1 VVARADKEVGANGY
15 PDGQAPVV
23 GNEVTRVKVF
33 KSEDEQIEILRRG
46 CVEILDESELR
57 ERLKLGRPLRVK
69 AGFDPTSADLH
80 LGHTVLLQKLRQFQQ
95 LGHQVIFLIG
105 DFTARIGDPTGRSET
120 RPVLS
125 RDAIE
130 DNARTYVQ
138 QVGKILDMSSVE
150 VRRNSEWLD
159 DMGSDGLIRLAAQY
173 TVARM
178 LERDDFEK
186 RYRDHRPI
194 GVHEF
199 LYPLIQGHDSVA
211 LDCDVEIGGTDQKF
225 NLLVGRDLLRAKGRP
240 PQIVMTLPLLEGK
253 DGQQKMS
260 KSLGNAIGVNDSPE
274 DMFGALMS
282 ISDVLMHRYY
292 ELLSD
297 RSLSELA
304 DIRNG
309 VVHPMEAK
317 KGLAV
322 EMVTR
327 FHAAAAAVVARE
339 AFELRFQKRQVP
351 EDVPTFAWSD
361 VSGIVPVSRL
371 LHESGLAA
379 SKGEARRLVEQG
391 AVRIDGQKVVD
402 PAAGIPATGSPLV
415 EVGKRRILRIRFG
428 VEKK

>member
-1 VVARADKEVGANGY
+1 MKRSV
-15 PDGQAPVV
+15 
-23 GNEVTRVKVF
+23 
-33 KSEDEQIEILRRG
+33 DEQLDILRRG
-46 CVEILDESELR
+46 CVEILEEGELR
-57 ERLKLGRPLRVK
+57 DRLRAGVPLRVK
-69 AGFDPTSADLH
+69 AGFDPTAADLH

-130 DNARTYVQ
+130 TNARTYVE
-138 QVGKILDMSSVE
+138 QVGKVLDMSTVE

-159 DMGSDGLIRLAAQY
+159 PLGSDGMIRLAAQY

-211 LDCDVEIGGTDQKF
+211 LNADVEIGGTDQKF
-225 NLLVGRDLLRAKGRP
+225 NLLVGRDLQRSNGRA
-240 PQIVMTLPLLEGK
+240 PQVVMTLPLLEGK

-260 KSLGNAIGVNDSPE
+260 KSLGNAVGVCDAPD
-274 DMFGALMS
+274 DMFGGLMS
-282 ISDVLMHRYY
+282 ISDELMMRYF

-297 RSLSELA
+297 RPLTQLA
-304 DIRNG
+304 EIRAG
-309 VVHPMEAK
+309 RVHPMEAK
-317 KGLAV
+317 KQLATEIV
-322 EMVTR
+322 AR
-327 FHAAAAAVVARE
+327 FHDERSGAAARE
-339 AFELRFQKRQVP
+339 AFESRFQRKQVP
-351 EDVPTFAWSD
+351 ENVPSFDWTD
-361 VSGIVPVSRL
+361 GSGSVPVCRL
-371 LHESGLAA
+371 LHETGLAS

-391 AVRIDGQKVVD
+391 AVRIDGRRIVD
-402 PAAGIPATGSPLV
+402 PSEEIPAEGSPLV
-415 EVGKRRILRIRFG
+415 EVGKRRIVRVRFG
-428 VEKK
+428 S